1 MIRARALSLLAALAL
16 TAGALPAG
24 AQEVRFY
31 TDAVEGCLEMGNGE
45 VCIGMSADACMAET
59 PGGFSTVGMGGC
71 LDAELA
77 YWDDRLNESYASA
90 MEAAKRH
97 DVENDTSGRDI
108 LSEAEALRAELRA
121 TGVVA

>member
-1 MIRARALSLLAALAL
+1 MIRAAALAL
-16 TAGALPAG
+16 LLSTALPAG